1 MDSGIRLQIFKFLE
15 QQVAIHD
22 HVLPF
27 NILTNG
33 FYFKGQRVPLLGPSG
48 IWKPAILDTYPIS
61 ITSNPEG
68 PYDDVISDDSTLQYR
83 YRGKDPNHRDNVG
96 LKLAMQDQ
104 VPLIFFQRIVK
115 GKYLVHWPVYIVAAN
130 DLSLTFTVEADRA
143 NSISY
148 EASERLIIDHNE
160 TRRKYVTYEM
170 KRRLHQQAF
179 REKVLHAYHEHCA
192 LCRLKHRE
200 LLDAAH
206 IIPDSQGGKPIIP
219 NGMALCKIHH
229 AAFDMNIIGISPD
242 YIVKIREDI
251 LHEID
256 GPMLKYGLQSFN
268 DQKIF
273 APKGNNRPDPDFL
286 AQRFEEFKKA
296 I

>member
-1 MDSGIRLQIFKFLE
+1 MDTNIRLQIFKFLE
-15 QQVAIHD
+15 EQAAIHD

-27 NILTNG
+27 HILTNG
-33 FYFKGQRVPLLGPSG
+33 FYFNGQRVPLLGPQG
-48 IWKPAILDTYPIS
+48 IWKPAILNTYPLS
-61 ITSNPEG
+61 ITSIPEG
-68 PYDDVISDDSTLQYR
+68 PYDDIISDDSTLQYR
-83 YRGKDPNHRDNVG
+83 YRGKDPNHRDNIG

-104 VPLIFFQRIVK
+104 VPLVFFQRIVK
-115 GKYLVHWPVYIVAAN
+115 GKYLVHWPVYIVGAD
-130 DLSLTFTVEADRA
+130 DLSLTFIVEADRA
-143 NSISY
+143 NSISFDG
-148 EASERLIIDHNE
+148 SERLIIDHNE
-160 TRRKYVTYEM
+160 IRRKYVTYEM
-170 KRRLHQQAF
+170 KKRLHQQAF

-192 LCRLKHRE
+192 LCRLRHRE

-219 NGMALCKIHH
+219 NGMALCIIHH

-242 YIVKIREDI
+242 YVVKIREDI

-256 GPMLKYGLQSFN
+256 GPMLKHGLQSFN

-273 APKGNNRPDPDFL
+273 APKGHNRPDPDLL